1 MKKVYKIVMLEDFCG
16 LKKGEETTKYSRD
29 NSASLVQQG
38 KAKYYKE
45 KTKPSKS
52 KK

>member
-1 MKKVYKIVMLEDFCG
+1 MLEDFCG

-29 NSASLVQQG
+29 NAAYLISKGIAEMYKEP
-38 KAKYYKE
+38 KAKKV
-45 KTKPSKS
+45 